1 MSPLSA
7 RVFVAGPATWNH
19 LVYLDRLP
27 EPRPHTEQAQR
38 HHETVGGTSAGKAL
52 NLAALGAR
60 VTLRTHL
67 GPDEAGA
74 AVAER
79 LTSAGVDLIVER
91 ADRTERHLNLMA
103 ADGGRLSLHLDKPG
117 AGPEE
122 HAARTTA
129 ALAGSVVALVDL
141 ADESRPLLAQ
151 AREAGV
157 PLWCDLHDYD
167 GTNPFHQDFVE
178 AADVLFLNEDG
189 MPDPLPWM
197 RERVAA
203 GTGLVVATQGARGA
217 LAVTRD
223 EEVHVPAPEVPTIV
237 DTNGAGDAFLAAFL
251 LARLGRAALPVAM
264 AAGHRQAARCL
275 ASADLAPPAST
286 TTMTP

>member
-27 EPRPHTEQAQR
+27 EPRPHTERALR

-67 GPDEAGA
+67 GPDGAGA
-74 AVAER
+74 RVAER
-79 LTSAGVDLIVER
+79 LASAGVDLIVER

-117 AGPEE
+117 AGPEQ
-122 HAARTTA
+122 HAAQTTA

-237 DTNGAGDAFLAAFL
+237 DTNGAGDAFLAGFL

-264 AAGHRQAARCL
+264 AAGHHQAARCL
-275 ASADLAPPAST
+275 ASVDLAPPPASA
-286 TTMTP
+286 PPP

>member
-1 MSPLSA
+1 MSV

-19 LVYLDRLP
+19 LVYVDRLP
-27 EPRPHTEQAQR
+27 EPRPHTEQVLR

-67 GPDEAGA
+67 GPDAIGA
-74 AVAER
+74 RVADR

-91 ADRTERHLNLMA
+91 SVRTERHLNLMA

-117 AGPEE
+117 AASEE
-122 HAARTTA
+122 HRARTAT
-129 ALAGSVVALVDL
+129 ALAASAVALVDL
-141 ADESRPLLAQ
+141 AEESRPLLRR
-151 AREAGV
+151 ARDAGV
-157 PLWCDLHDYD
+157 PVWCDLHDYD
-167 GTNPFHQDFVE
+167 GQTPFHQDFVD

-203 GTGLVVATQGARGA
+203 GTWLVVATQGARGA

-223 EEVHVPAPEVPTIV
+223 EEVHVPAPPVATIV
-237 DTNGAGDAFLAAFL
+237 DTNGAGDAFLAGFL

-275 ASADLAPPAST
+275 ASADLAPRSSPSWA
-286 TTMTP
+286 PPP

>member
-1 MSPLSA
+1 MSA
-7 RVFVAGPATWNH
+7 RIFVAGPATWNH
-19 LVYLDRLP
+19 LVYVDRLP
-27 EPRPHTEQAQR
+27 EARPHTEQVLR

-60 VTLRTHL
+60 VSLRTHL
-67 GPDEAGA
+67 GPDPAGA
-74 AVAER
+74 RVAER
-79 LTSAGVDLIVER
+79 LMSAGVDVITER
-91 ADRTERHLNLMA
+91 SERTERHLNLMA

-117 AGPEE
+117 TATEE
-122 HAARTTA
+122 HQARTAA
-129 ALAGSVVALVDL
+129 ALAASSVALVDL
-141 ADESRPLLAQ
+141 AEESRPLLAR

-167 GTNPFHQDFVE
+167 GTNPFHQDFVD

-203 GTGLVVATQGARGA
+203 GAWLVVATQGARGA

-223 EEVHVPAPEVPTIV
+223 EEVHIPAPVVPTVV
-237 DTNGAGDAFLAAFL
+237 DTNGAGDAFLAGFL
-251 LARLGRAALPVAM
+251 LARLGLAALPVAM

-275 ASADLAPPAST
+275 ASTDLAPAA
-286 TTMTP
+286 TPP